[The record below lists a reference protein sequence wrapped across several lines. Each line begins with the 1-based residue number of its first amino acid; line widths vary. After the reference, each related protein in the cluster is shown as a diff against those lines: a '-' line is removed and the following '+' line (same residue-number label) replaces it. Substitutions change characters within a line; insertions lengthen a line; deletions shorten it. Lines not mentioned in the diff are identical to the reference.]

1 MGGTTLHSGG
11 DIQVGGYASKK
22 LNHTDVD
29 ILFIRNQQLRWVLAD
44 EVGMIPDDLL
54 GAFASQ
60 YSDAT
65 LHSIRYRKR
74 SDGSLRIMGGYNL
87 MSFGDLFQL
96 PPIPAS
102 AAIFIPPQVRKTEQ
116 AKDALNIFWG
126 EDADSLNYF
135 MELDEQMRLENTETW
150 YGRFLDECREG
161 VLISTNYCFLM
172 GLPTKCAGSTLLP
185 DGKTL
190 CGNPDCLRSTEM
202 NIARVET
209 GYTWADVLALEAERC
224 EICVR
229 ERTRRNRLI
238 GVSDERMQVEPFLSA
253 PYINRNNKPKY
264 HATCLRAEEL
274 AKNVACIL
282 CGSSLKISRVI
293 RGSLV
298 RTRMLWRRS

>member
-74 SDGSLRIMGGYNL
+74 YDGSLRIMGGYNL

-102 AAIFIPPQVRKTEQ
+102 AAIFIPPQVRKTTLYEMM
-116 AKDALNIFWG
+116 
-126 EDADSLNYF
+126 SV
-135 MELDEQMRLENTETW
+135 
-150 YGRFLDECREG
+150 RE
-161 VLISTNYCFLM
+161 VAVAV
-172 GLPTKCAGSTLLP
+172 PAGSQFPLTDHESRP
-185 DGKTL
+185 IDFRAY
-190 CGNPDCLRSTEM
+190 CLEWPHLTAGPKSKVQTMPRPSATTM
-202 NIARVET
+202 A
-209 GYTWADVLALEAERC
+209 AE
-224 EICVR
+224 
-229 ERTRRNRLI
+229 
-238 GVSDERMQVEPFLSA
+238 G
-253 PYINRNNKPKY
+253 
-264 HATCLRAEEL
+264 
-274 AKNVACIL
+274 
-282 CGSSLKISRVI
+282 
-293 RGSLV
+293 
-298 RTRMLWRRS
+298 